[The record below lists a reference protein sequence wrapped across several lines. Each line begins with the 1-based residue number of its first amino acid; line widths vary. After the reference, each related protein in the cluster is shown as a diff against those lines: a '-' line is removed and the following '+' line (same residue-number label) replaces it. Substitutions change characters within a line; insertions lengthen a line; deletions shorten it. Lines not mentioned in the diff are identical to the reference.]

1 MKELDEFLT
10 FLFENIED
18 ERIEVTKKMKYGHRH
33 FSINIYLESVE
44 QDVVTGNNTY
54 TTTNGGHVNF
64 TSSYNNINIV
74 VDCRNK
80 CIDFNVNMDE
90 VVIEDDTFTEKWA
103 NILDEYLKNKLEVRV
118 NTLINLALSKTDL
131 LREYKIKKI
140 L

>member
-1 MKELDEFLT
+1 
-10 FLFENIED
+10 
-18 ERIEVTKKMKYGHRH
+18 MKY
-33 FSINIYLESVE
+33 INIYLESVE

-80 CIDFNVNMDE
+80 CIDFNVTWTKLLLRM
-90 VVIEDDTFTEKWA
+90 IHFTEKWA

-118 NTLINLALSKTDL
+118 NTLINLALSKNRLTK
-131 LREYKIKKI
+131 RI
-140 L
+140 